1 VLCPAGGVLLLLA
14 ALFGF
19 SRLMH
24 KRDIKHAQASLGVAK
39 GAYDPGHST
48 PTSQRSPGLS
58 GWLFGLPSDSSSGE
72 GVVTSVVLL
81 LLLLSHVPV
90 NAVLGSWR
98 VLLVEQWLPAQ
109 RL

>member
-1 VLCPAGGVLLLLA
+1 MLLLLA

-39 GAYDPGHST
+39 GPYDPGHST

-58 GWLFGLPSDSSSGE
+58 GWLFGLPSTSSSGE

-90 NAVLGSWR
+90 NAVLGSWP